1 MVTGSEETFNDL
13 LCTERNRNTGKQEA
27 RTYRLNRIDGLNY
40 GRSMKNFRNEEGARV
55 TKAAK
60 EILSKG

>member
-40 GRSMKNFRNEEGARV
+40 GRSMKNFREEGARV
-55 TKAAK
+55 TKAAAK
-60 EILSKG
+60 EIVSKG